1 MPAHREDI
9 LSNQLSYTYV
19 KGTGIMSSNNEGRIL
34 SYTELASFFENMG
47 MMVKSGISVSEAV
60 SLLKEET
67 PETDKTLHAALET
80 MTDKLSMGW
89 PLEDAMKESGAFPSY
104 ATDMVGTS
112 EYTGK
117 LEATLFHLSGY
128 YRTENSMKNTLVSAV
143 RYPVILLFMVIAVL
157 IAMLALVF
165 PAFYGVYN
173 NLTGSLSSS
182 SYSYIN
188 VSFTLC
194 KIMLGVMI
202 VLVIAILCGVSM
214 WRSGKKESVRGFLS
228 KFSAF
233 RELFEGLDL
242 YRFTSCFDMF
252 LSSGEH
258 QDEALK
264 KSMTVVEGKSLR
276 DKLQRCADK
285 MDAGM
290 SFSQTAYEEKLYDQT
305 NNRMLIP
312 AERSGMLDTIMQK
325 IMTNLGDSIDKHIS
339 TIANTVEP
347 LLTGLLM
354 IFIGI
359 MLISLMVPLIGI
371 MNSIG

>member
-1 MPAHREDI
+1 
-9 LSNQLSYTYV
+9 
-19 KGTGIMSSNNEGRIL
+19 MSSNNEARTL

-60 SLLKEET
+60 SLLREET
-67 PETDKTLHAALET
+67 PESDKALYNALDS
-80 MTDKLSMGW
+80 MNDKLTIGW
-89 PLEDAMKESGAFPSY
+89 PLEDAMKESGAFPDY
-104 ATDMVGTS
+104 AVDMVGTS

-117 LEATLFHLSGY
+117 LEATLFHLSEY
-128 YRTENSMKNTLVSAV
+128 YRTENSMKNTLISAV
-143 RYPVILLFMVIAVL
+143 RYPLILLFMVIAVL
-157 IAMLALVF
+157 IAMLTLVF

-188 VSFTLC
+188 VSFALC

-202 VLVIAILCGVSM
+202 VLVLLILAGVFT
-214 WRSGKKESVRGFLS
+214 WRGGNKEKVRKALS
-228 KFSAF
+228 KFGAF

-264 KSMTVVEGKSLR
+264 KSMIVVEGEGLKA
-276 DKLQRCADK
+276 KLQRCIDK
-285 MDAGM
+285 MNTGM
-290 SFSQTAYEEKLYDQT
+290 SFSQTAYEEKLYDPA

-325 IMTNLGDSIDKHIS
+325 ILGNLSDSINTHIAA
-339 TIANTVEP
+339 IANTVEP
-347 LLTGLLM
+347 LLTGMLM

>member
-1 MPAHREDI
+1 
-9 LSNQLSYTYV
+9 
-19 KGTGIMSSNNEGRIL
+19 MSSENRDLTKIL
-34 SYTELASFFENMG
+34 SYTELGSFFENMG

-67 PETDKTLHAALET
+67 PESEKVLYHGLDM
-80 MTDKLSMGW
+80 MTDDLSMGK
-89 PLEDAMKESGAFPSY
+89 PFGDAMKDAGIFPDY
-104 ATDMVGTS
+104 AVDMIGTS
-112 EYTGK
+112 EYTGR
-117 LEATLFHLSGY
+117 LEDTLFHLSGY
-128 YRTENSMKNTLVSAV
+128 YRQENSMKNTLAAAV

-157 IAMLALVF
+157 IAMLILVF

-173 NLTGSLSSS
+173 NLTGSLTSSS
-182 SYSYIN
+182 FGYIN

-194 KIMLGVMI
+194 KIMLAIMI
-202 VLVIAILCGVSM
+202 ILVIMILCGVSM
-214 WRSGKKESVRGFLS
+214 WKNGKKESVRSFLS
-228 KFSAF
+228 KFGTF
-233 RELFEGLDL
+233 RSLFESMDL

-258 QDEALK
+258 QDEALR
-264 KSMTVVEGKSLR
+264 KSIIVVEGESLR
-276 DKLQRCADK
+276 SKLERCNEK
-285 MDAGM
+285 MQTGM

-325 IMTNLGDSIDKHIS
+325 ILGNLGEDIDKHIS
-339 TIANTVEP
+339 RIANTVEP

-354 IFIGI
+354 IFIGV

>member
-1 MPAHREDI
+1 
-9 LSNQLSYTYV
+9 
-19 KGTGIMSSNNEGRIL
+19 MSSNRDAGRL

-67 PETDKTLHAALET
+67 PASDAALT
-80 MTDKLSMGW
+80 AALGSMSDKLSEGW
-89 PLEDAMKESGAFPSY
+89 PFEDAMKESGAFPDY
-104 ATDMVGTS
+104 ANDMIGTS
-112 EYTGK
+112 EYTGR
-117 LEATLFHLSGY
+117 LEATLFHLSDY

-157 IAMLALVF
+157 AAMIWLVF

-173 NLTGSLSSS
+173 KLTGSLSSS
-182 SYSYIN
+182 SFSYIN
-188 VSFTLC
+188 GSFTLC
-194 KIMLGVMI
+194 KILFGVMI
-202 VLVIAILCGVSM
+202 VLVLLILCGIFM
-214 WRSGKKESVRGFLS
+214 WRGGNQAKVRNALS

-233 RELFEGLDL
+233 RDLFDGLDL

-264 KSMTVVEGKSLR
+264 KSMTVVEGEGLR
-276 DKLQRCADK
+276 AKLQRCIDK
-285 MDAGM
+285 MEGGM
-290 SFSQTAYEEKLYDQT
+290 SFSQTAYEEKLYDQM

-325 IMTNLGDSIDKHIS
+325 ILGNLSDSINDHIS

-347 LLTGLLM
+347 LLTGMLM

-359 MLISLMVPLIGI
+359 MLVSLMVPLIGI